1 MLERAIA
8 SDVGNLKKSI
18 MMGTSIAP
26 PPIPATLQSPIIIA
40 NTKKPPISR
49 ADGGKSYLWT
59 QTPYKLQVYN
69 WVHSESTVHPK
80 TNVTNAKQTKSTNPP
95 MNPFFKFPY

>member
-18 MMGTSIAP
+18 MIGTSIAP

-49 ADGGKSYLWT
+49 ADGGKSYL
-59 QTPYKLQVYN
+59 
-69 WVHSESTVHPK
+69 
-80 TNVTNAKQTKSTNPP
+80 
-95 MNPFFKFPY
+95 